1 MHIND
6 KLYSGLMQHKTS
18 YYYVLALAQRYVFNL
33 VLLYMTETNKIECL
47 IAFCEIFSVVLN
59 SDQLNNLLKFLTKS
73 LDEWMLD
80 LGFDFT

>member
-33 VLLYMTETNKIECL
+33 VLLDMTETNRMCVSLHSVK
-47 IAFCEIFSVVLN
+47 FSVTN
-59 SDQLNNLLKFLTKS
+59 
-73 LDEWMLD
+73 
-80 LGFDFT
+80 